1 MLKVN
6 MARSTCNGFHH
17 NRSCYQTVAANL
29 CYTWDSSP
37 DCVRQW
43 SPIHG
48 KFKQFCWSRDIHHT
62 TTAPYHPHSSGDIER
77 FVQTFK
83 QSVDKA
89 NPVSF
94 SELQDCVLNFL
105 ACYRAAP
112 HSVTDQTPS
121 EMLKNRRMHTRLGLL
136 HPAN

>member
-1 MLKVN
+1 MD
-6 MARSTCNGFHH
+6 STTTEAVIKQLQQIFATHGIPHQIVSDNGPQF
-17 NRSCYQTVAANL
+17 TAE
-29 CYTWDSSP
+29 
-37 DCVRQW
+37 
-43 SPIHG
+43 

-62 TTAPYHPHSSGDIER
+62 TTAPYHPHSSGNIER

-112 HSVTDQTPS
+112 HLVTDQTPS